1 MKELESLSFPAQA
14 VYSEL
19 KRTGEL
25 MRREQFL
32 EEFEDDYEAIIE
44 ELKNAGLLP
53 ERDSSSWG
61 NPGGVLF
68 KNRTTRYALE
78 VHQWQEYL

>member
-25 MRREQFL
+25 MRRDEFL
-32 EEFEDDYEAIIE
+32 QEFEDDYEAIME
-44 ELKNAGLLP
+44 ELKNAGLYP
-53 ERDSSSWG
+53 EPASNSWG
-61 NPGGVLF
+61 KLNGVLF
-68 KNRTTRYALE
+68 RSENRNTRYSLE
-78 VHQWQEYL
+78 SH